1 MNDHKELINHLRY
14 GDYRLNPDPFILN
27 TKMLEWA
34 DQAADVIEQLVKE
47 RDKLKLDLCEANDV
61 IEYVNDKLK
70 KVTKERDFIYDY
82 IPRQC
87 NTCGNYVC
95 TVDSFGINSYGCDK
109 GGCADWKRKE
119 NWEWRG
125 VQE

>member
-1 MNDHKELINHLRY
+1 MVDYKELIEL
-14 GDYRLNPDPFILN
+14 LTNPTDGRDN
-27 TKMLEWA
+27 A
-34 DQAADVIEQLVKE
+34 DIMIAAADAIEQLVKE
-47 RDKLKLDLCEANDV
+47 RDKLKLDLCEANEV

-70 KVTKERDFIYDY
+70 KVTKERDFMYDY

-125 VQE
+125 V